1 MLGLISVL
9 EIVPEK
15 YFSHITGTDGIWE
28 IRVRVGNNIF
38 RAFSFFDEGRLI
50 VIANAFQ
57 KKTEKTPKN
66 EIELAEQIKKK
77 YFGEKAERK

>member
-15 YFSHITGTDGIWE
+15 YFSHITGTDGIWD
-28 IRVRVGNNIF
+28 IRVTVGNNIF

-50 VIANAFQ
+50 VIANAFP

-66 EIELAEQIKKK
+66 EIE
-77 YFGEKAERK
+77 

>member
-66 EIELAEQIKKK
+66 EIELAEQI
-77 YFGEKAERK
+77 